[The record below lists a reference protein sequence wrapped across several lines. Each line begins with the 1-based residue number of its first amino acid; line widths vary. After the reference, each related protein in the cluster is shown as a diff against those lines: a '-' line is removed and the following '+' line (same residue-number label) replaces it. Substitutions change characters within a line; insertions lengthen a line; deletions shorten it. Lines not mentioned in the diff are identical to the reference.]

1 MTKKLFSAPF
11 IIFMICGT
19 LIPACVIAYY
29 GFTDR
34 SGVFMCTRGVGRA
47 PGQHAKALGLSL
59 LLAFISTAICLL
71 LAFPLGLIL
80 KGTKLGRK
88 GFMIFVFI
96 LPMWMNFL
104 LRTMAWQV
112 LLEKNGIINSFL
124 AAIGLPQLTIT
135 RSSAGVPTVASDE
148 DGALSLQEIY
158 RRCIGS
164 VVSIVTV
171 TPSGKASGTG
181 IIMSEDGY
189 VITNHHVIE
198 SAQAVSVLTAD
209 SQEYT
214 ASVVGSDETSDLAVL
229 KIEAEGLQAA
239 EFGDSSVLQVGDSVA
254 AIGDPLGTALRGTM
268 TDGIVSA
275 INRDLTVN
283 DRTMS
288 LIQTNAAL
296 NNGNSGGPLIN
307 CYGQVIGINTMKM
320 SNFYSSSMT
329 VEGIGF
335 AIPIDTAKP
344 IIDELI
350 EKGYVSGRPAIGIDG
365 ETLPATYRI
374 YYRLP
379 QGIYV
384 TRVYR
389 NSDAAAKGIS
399 EGDIITA
406 INGVSVTTMEQ
417 LNRVKNQFTAGQTI
431 TLTIYHGGVSS
442 DVEIILMD
450 RANA

>member
-1 MTKKLFSAPF
+1 MSFDNNSFYDDNSTKNWQPQPTPMEDRRRRHTGKWITVIVIVGMLALAVTGTVHLVRDVGVTLNRSDNGFLLTIGTQPAQQSSAPAEQ
-11 IIFMICGT
+11 T
-19 LIPACVIAYY
+19 QTTKEEAVHAEAPAQ
-29 GFTDR
+29 T
-34 SGVFMCTRGVGRA
+34 
-47 PGQHAKALGLSL
+47 Q
-59 LLAFISTAICLL
+59 
-71 LAFPLGLIL
+71 
-80 KGTKLGRK
+80 
-88 GFMIFVFI
+88 
-96 LPMWMNFL
+96 
-104 LRTMAWQV
+104 Q
-112 LLEKNGIINSFL
+112 
-124 AAIGLPQLTIT
+124 AAEDLPQLTIVQ
-135 RSSAGVPTVASDE
+135 SPAGTPTVASDE

-198 SAQAVSVLTAD
+198 SAQAVSVLTSD
-209 SQEYT
+209 NQEYA

-229 KIEAEGLQAA
+229 KVEAEGLQAA
-239 EFGDSSVLQVGDSVA
+239 EFGDSSVLQVGDSAA

-268 TDGIVSA
+268 TDGIISA

-320 SNFYSSSMT
+320 SNFYSLSAT

-389 NSDAAAKGIS
+389 NSDAAAKGVS

-431 TLTIYHGGVSS
+431 TLTIYRGGVSS